1 VTVIAPAFEH
11 ASSSHAYFS
20 QFAEFSIWGRRRAAP
35 CAENSAV
42 KASTDSE
49 TRADRLRSEIAQL
62 EARYD
67 GLFPPGVYS
76 VLESLKLELIA
87 LNKTV

>member
-1 VTVIAPAFEH
+1 
-11 ASSSHAYFS
+11 
-20 QFAEFSIWGRRRAAP
+20 
-35 CAENSAV
+35 V
-42 KASTDSE
+42 KALTDSKI
-49 TRADRLRSEIAQL
+49 RGDRLRAEIAQL

-76 VLESLKLELIA
+76 VLESLRLELVA

>member
-1 VTVIAPAFEH
+1 MGVSNFDAP
-11 ASSSHAYFS
+11 SHAN
-20 QFAEFSIWGRRRAAP
+20 QPAP
-35 CAENSAV
+35 GTENTTV
-42 KASTDSE
+42 KALTDSE
-49 TRADRLRSEIAQL
+49 IRADRLRSEIAQL

-76 VLESLKLELIA
+76 VLESLRQELIA

>member
-1 VTVIAPAFEH
+1 LRGACNWAPENTTVEALT
-11 ASSSHAYFS
+11 
-20 QFAEFSIWGRRRAAP
+20 
-35 CAENSAV
+35 NS
-42 KASTDSE
+42 E
-49 TRADRLRSEIAQL
+49 IRADRLRSEIAQL

-76 VLESLKLELIA
+76 VLESLRQELVA